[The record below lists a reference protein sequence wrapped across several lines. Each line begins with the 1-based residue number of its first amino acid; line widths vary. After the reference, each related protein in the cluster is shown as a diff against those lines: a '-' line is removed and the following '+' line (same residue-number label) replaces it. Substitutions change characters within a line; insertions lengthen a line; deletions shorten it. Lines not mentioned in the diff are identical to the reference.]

1 MGTMGTM
8 SSVTKA
14 SAKLLH
20 EALALSTE
28 ERMDLAAELLASVDG
43 PADPAWEAAWQAEI
57 DRRVTEADACA
68 EVRARVLS
76 PPGDLVAAYPQ

>member
-1 MGTMGTM
+1 M

-28 ERMDLAAELLASVDG
+28 ERMELAAELLSSVDG
-43 PADPAWEAAWQAEI
+43 PADPAWEAAWQAEL
-57 DRRVTEADACA
+57 DRRVTEADASETPPPTWA

-76 PPGDLVAAYPQ
+76 KLATR